1 MMKTNLTRQ
10 RILIIYGVLAGWS
23 LLMVWVCLKGGIQHD
38 YKAYITQWQL
48 LLNGDPPWSTNN
60 AYGPL
65 HTILGYLLPL
75 GPLAPKFLIVG
86 FMLISNILLVK
97 ELLKTRELDS
107 IHLVYL
113 LCVPANILV
122 IGMGVI
128 YGLNDGL
135 VAALMVFAVLSKRKG
150 FSFFTGLLIALAGLL
165 KFYPIL
171 TLPFFGLNK
180 GLLDWKIIFSGA
192 ITFLIGFLISII
204 IWGTGPITPIL
215 FNTGRDPTL
224 LSILLALKTTFGD
237 RGLITILINSNS
249 YFVLVGVMITFIFAW
264 KNKFSWLE
272 GVVIAYLVMLTVY
285 KVGNQQFYIPFLFL
299 VACLPLLKTSSADWM
314 AKVLMIVAVFL
325 SIYHFGYQFGSDRYR
340 MELGW
345 VRYYGGFASF
355 TINTAALIAVALRSK
370 FISGTDYEQRYS
382 PAKE

>member
-1 MMKTNLTRQ
+1 
-10 RILIIYGVLAGWS
+10 
-23 LLMVWVCLKGGIQHD
+23 
-38 YKAYITQWQL
+38 
-48 LLNGDPPWSTNN
+48 
-60 AYGPL
+60 
-65 HTILGYLLPL
+65 
-75 GPLAPKFLIVG
+75 
-86 FMLISNILLVK
+86 MLISNILLVK

-224 LSILLALKTTFGD
+224 LSILLALKTTLGD
-237 RGLITILINSNS
+237 QGLITILINSNS

-264 KNKFSWLE
+264 KNKFCN
-272 GVVIAYLVMLTVY
+272 GI
-285 KVGNQQFYIPFLFL
+285 
-299 VACLPLLKTSSADWM
+299 
-314 AKVLMIVAVFL
+314 
-325 SIYHFGYQFGSDRYR
+325 
-340 MELGW
+340 
-345 VRYYGGFASF
+345 
-355 TINTAALIAVALRSK
+355 
-370 FISGTDYEQRYS
+370 
-382 PAKE
+382 